1 MSKFIFNIRW
11 LIYVS
16 SFALLVLL
24 CVLTFDE
31 DVLISIIGIIIG
43 LFFILVYLFFIPN
56 SYRIS
61 ETSLTV
67 YYGFGLK
74 TEAMWHE
81 LRTVQDHC
89 DTRTPWLREYH
100 IGYFKTKF
108 PFWEMALMPKTKRTT
123 QLIERYYRRKIEKYG

>member
-1 MSKFIFNIRW
+1 MSKLIINIRW

-24 CVLTFDE
+24 GVYTLDE
-31 DVLISIIGIIIG
+31 EVLISVAIIIIG
-43 LFFILVYLFFIPN
+43 LFFIIGYLFIIPN

-89 DTRTPWLREYH
+89 NTTTPWLREYH